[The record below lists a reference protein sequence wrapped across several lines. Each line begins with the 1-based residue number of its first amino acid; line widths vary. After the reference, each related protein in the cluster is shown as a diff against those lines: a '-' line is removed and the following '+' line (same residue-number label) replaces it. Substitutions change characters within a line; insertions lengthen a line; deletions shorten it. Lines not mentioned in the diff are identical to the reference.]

1 MGLLS
6 QINTFTG
13 TMDLVKYMKDTRNAL
28 SKAERFAA
36 DATEEISDVLNSVV
50 SYMWF
55 LYVLGIVVGVV
66 ILYFAVR
73 TALKVSDG
81 QEPIMVILHVGLAL
95 LAPPLYLIVGLI
107 ILNTRK

>member
-13 TMDLVKYMKDTRNAL
+13 TMDLIKYMKDTKNAL

-36 DATEEISDVLNSVV
+36 NDSTLNTVV
-50 SYMWF
+50 SYIMF
-55 LYVLGIVVGVV
+55 LYILGIVISVI
-66 ILYFAVR
+66 ILYFSVKI
-73 TALKVSDG
+73 ALKISEG
-81 QEPIMVILHVGLAL
+81 QDSSIVILNVGLAII
-95 LAPPLYLIVGLI
+95 APPLYLIIGLI